1 MVKKIDTSLPV
12 GKQLDLLDKL
22 GQSLRKAAETALIDK
37 GAVGEFAERLF
48 KPSLDQ
54 VIQKLRSK
62 AGLSGEAM
70 QKKALDEMRL
80 PAIGCFVAGT
90 LVHTKDGLKPIEQIK
105 IGDWV
110 LSRPE
115 SPEQGTETGYKRVTK
130 TFRFE
135 DKEVVRFWWA
145 PNSQAAWEQ
154 TEWVYAT
161 PNHPVWLNPHG
172 WVAMGR
178 LHLPGKLR
186 PGTIHRGDDEWLSRE
201 LILADGSSG
210 AMLDVMDLFCTD
222 QQEVAFLEDDDPDWG
237 VLVDF
242 SCPVARIIPEE
253 LAYDYEKWGDPTNET
268 RARYTTTV
276 YNFEVEDWHTY
287 FVGRMGVWVHNTNCL
302 EATLEVAPGKGD
314 IDQLLTGVL
323 QVGSQAH
330 KFKTLSRADLNDF
343 LRKNPNA
350 KQGVAVVKMD
360 GAGKYD
366 KFELGADDLPNG
378 LKFEDEGLGR
388 LIDKSTGTRYEYAVL
403 IDPSSWSGQSLGTNL
418 ASRLSQA
425 RYVKLENSYFTKNGT
440 RVFVDRKFD
449 TTSMSNAALKYKPLD
464 QLFRLALAAKSNPG
478 MRFAI
483 EVSKDGKNAL
493 PAFTK
498 LLDDIRFNR
507 ISGEIR
513 TGSGVLRYTADDTKF
528 VLDMI
533 RTHLLKLDADGKQ
546 VLQLLVEN
554 TISRTSPFPQNV
566 IAEGTGL
573 SPETLDLAHVYLQLA
588 QARQYWLDQGAS
600 AARLNQASF
609 AIANLP
615 SGWAART
622 DGTQITLDASGA
634 GWGWFVDPSPEEH
647 SAFVPASADP
657 AVQATQADYSATPG
671 SQAEGKLDLLTVL
684 IQLLRYCARPPFA
697 MDRLRKEG
705 SKLVYRCAKQRSEP
719 TSDKRGAKADELH
732 LTPLELIDRI
742 AALVPPPRTHR
753 HRYFGVLAPNSPL
766 RAAVTALA
774 TPAQAAPVLGASIS
788 TGECAPGVVPMSSA
802 LPSQSEPV
810 LPKRAAHYLWAVLIA
825 RIYEVFPLLC
835 PLCGGHMRIIAF
847 ITHSADIRHILDH
860 IGADSEPPRISPARG
875 PPLWDDCSDAQMD
888 DGAQTEPADWD
899 LAAQPAPD
907 FEVDQRISW

>member
-1 MVKKIDTSLPV
+1 M
-12 GKQLDLLDKL
+12 
-22 GQSLRKAAETALIDK
+22 
-37 GAVGEFAERLF
+37 
-48 KPSLDQ
+48 
-54 VIQKLRSK
+54 QKLRSK
-62 AGLSGEAM
+62 ADLSGEAL
-70 QKKALDEMRL
+70 QKKALDEMCL
-80 PAIGCFVAGT
+80 PAVGCFVAGT

-647 SAFVPASADP
+647 SEFVPASNWC
-657 AVQATQADYSATPG
+657 T
-671 SQAEGKLDLLTVL
+671 
-684 IQLLRYCARPPFA
+684 
-697 MDRLRKEG
+697 
-705 SKLVYRCAKQRSEP
+705 
-719 TSDKRGAKADELH
+719 
-732 LTPLELIDRI
+732 
-742 AALVPPPRTHR
+742 AA
-753 HRYFGVLAPNSPL
+753 A
-766 RAAVTALA
+766 
-774 TPAQAAPVLGASIS
+774 
-788 TGECAPGVVPMSSA
+788 SSA
-802 LPSQSEPV
+802 ANPPATS
-810 LPKRAAHYLWAVLIA
+810 AV
-825 RIYEVFPLLC
+825 
-835 PLCGGHMRIIAF
+835 
-847 ITHSADIRHILDH
+847 
-860 IGADSEPPRISPARG
+860 PRLMSCTSHR
-875 PPLWDDCSDAQMD
+875 WS
-888 DGAQTEPADWD
+888 
-899 LAAQPAPD
+899 
-907 FEVDQRISW
+907 

>member
-1 MVKKIDTSLPV
+1 M
-12 GKQLDLLDKL
+12 
-22 GQSLRKAAETALIDK
+22 
-37 GAVGEFAERLF
+37 
-48 KPSLDQ
+48 
-54 VIQKLRSK
+54 QKLRSK
-62 AGLSGEAM
+62 ADLSGEAL
-70 QKKALDEMRL
+70 QKKALDEMCL
-80 PAIGCFVAGT
+80 PAVGCFVAGT

-513 TGSGVLRYTADDTKF
+513 TGSGVLRYTADDTKW
-528 VLDMI
+528 
-533 RTHLLKLDADGKQ
+533 
-546 VLQLLVEN
+546 
-554 TISRTSPFPQNV
+554 P
-566 IAEGTGL
+566 
-573 SPETLDLAHVYLQLA
+573 
-588 QARQYWLDQGAS
+588 
-600 AARLNQASF
+600 
-609 AIANLP
+609 
-615 SGWAART
+615 
-622 DGTQITLDASGA
+622 
-634 GWGWFVDPSPEEH
+634 
-647 SAFVPASADP
+647 
-657 AVQATQADYSATPG
+657 
-671 SQAEGKLDLLTVL
+671 
-684 IQLLRYCARPPFA
+684 
-697 MDRLRKEG
+697 
-705 SKLVYRCAKQRSEP
+705 
-719 TSDKRGAKADELH
+719 
-732 LTPLELIDRI
+732 
-742 AALVPPPRTHR
+742 
-753 HRYFGVLAPNSPL
+753 
-766 RAAVTALA
+766 
-774 TPAQAAPVLGASIS
+774 
-788 TGECAPGVVPMSSA
+788 
-802 LPSQSEPV
+802 
-810 LPKRAAHYLWAVLIA
+810 
-825 RIYEVFPLLC
+825 C
-835 PLCGGHMRIIAF
+835 P
-847 ITHSADIRHILDH
+847 
-860 IGADSEPPRISPARG
+860 
-875 PPLWDDCSDAQMD
+875 
-888 DGAQTEPADWD
+888 
-899 LAAQPAPD
+899 
-907 FEVDQRISW
+907 

>member
-1 MVKKIDTSLPV
+1 MLGGKVLFEVPQASSLIRQEALDWYFREFNQMVKKIDTSLPV

-647 SAFVPASADP
+647 SEFVPASNWC
-657 AVQATQADYSATPG
+657 T
-671 SQAEGKLDLLTVL
+671 
-684 IQLLRYCARPPFA
+684 
-697 MDRLRKEG
+697 
-705 SKLVYRCAKQRSEP
+705 
-719 TSDKRGAKADELH
+719 
-732 LTPLELIDRI
+732 
-742 AALVPPPRTHR
+742 AA
-753 HRYFGVLAPNSPL
+753 A
-766 RAAVTALA
+766 
-774 TPAQAAPVLGASIS
+774 
-788 TGECAPGVVPMSSA
+788 SSA
-802 LPSQSEPV
+802 ANPPATS
-810 LPKRAAHYLWAVLIA
+810 AV
-825 RIYEVFPLLC
+825 
-835 PLCGGHMRIIAF
+835 
-847 ITHSADIRHILDH
+847 
-860 IGADSEPPRISPARG
+860 PRLMSCTSHR
-875 PPLWDDCSDAQMD
+875 WS
-888 DGAQTEPADWD
+888 
-899 LAAQPAPD
+899 
-907 FEVDQRISW
+907 